1 MTKKR
6 RKQPAKQSA
15 AKPAAPAKRRG
26 FAEAWNAF
34 FFAARDRRL
43 CDVLRAGYGVL
54 LLVNLA
60 VWARDLERWF
70 GEDGVLPLRNARL
83 IVDEHAPTLLAH
95 LPLPVCFALLVASA
109 ILLTLGFYS
118 RVNAVLVL
126 VWLTSFHDRNI
137 AIVDGEDTVFRL
149 FAFFLA
155 LCPRRGDDESEPWAL
170 RLFQLQIAVIYLS
183 SAIEK
188 TTSSDW
194 TNGSAL
200 YYVARLDDWFGKLPV
215 PAFAFESPSLVHA
228 MTWATLA
235 LEWILPVLLFVPRT
249 RKWAVVVGIAFHLS
263 IDWTM
268 NLFLFH
274 YLMILGLLAFLEYD
288 ELARP
293 FRKLKALLRGGRPAA
308 PPA

>member
-1 MTKKR
+1 MTKKQS
-6 RKQPAKQSA
+6 RKAKAA
-15 AKPAAPAKRRG
+15 AKPPAPAKRRG
-26 FAEAWNAF
+26 LGDAWNAF
-34 FFAARDRRL
+34 FFAARDQRL
-43 CDVLRAGYGVL
+43 CDVLRVGYGVL
-54 LLVNLA
+54 LLINLA

-109 ILLTLGFYS
+109 ILLTIGFYS

-155 LCPRRGDDESEPWAL
+155 LCPRRGDKDSEPWAL

-215 PAFAFESPSLVHA
+215 PSFAFETPWIVQA

-235 LEWILPVLLFVPRT
+235 LEWVLPVLLFVPRT
-249 RKWAVVVGIAFHLS
+249 RKWAVLVGIAFHLS

-288 ELARP
+288 ELAWP
-293 FRKLKALLRGGRPAA
+293 VRKIRALLRGERPAA